1 MAPKPAQRRSA
12 VLPFA
17 SPGTV
22 TCTVAAARAADTNT
36 KPRKSMPPGIADL
49 PRPRRGGCFGDAKSK
64 NARARR
70 EGAGNSDSS

>member
-1 MAPKPAQRRSA
+1 MAPNPAQRRSA

-36 KPRKSMPPGIADL
+36 KPRKSVPPGIADL
-49 PRPRRGGCFGDAKSK
+49 PRPRRMFWDAKSK
-64 NARARR
+64 KTIGAGRR
-70 EGAGNSDSS
+70 AGNSDSS